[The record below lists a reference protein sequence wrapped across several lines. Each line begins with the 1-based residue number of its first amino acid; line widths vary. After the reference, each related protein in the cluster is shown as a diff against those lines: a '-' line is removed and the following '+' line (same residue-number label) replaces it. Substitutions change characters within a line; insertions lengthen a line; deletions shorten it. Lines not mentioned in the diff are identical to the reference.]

1 MKGYLQGDV
10 LSLLLWYILID
21 TLIYEVQNLPMH
33 AQVYTDDAA
42 MLAADRDF
50 ETVFK
55 NVQLA
60 ADLIDSL
67 YLKHMSI

>member
-33 AQVYTDDAA
+33 AQVYTDDVA